1 MNGDFYRAIPQPRK
15 LQGLLKRLLKDR
27 RRLASLILALIAVL
41 YLLFDNKGIIRRTS
55 LELQK
60 RDLTEKVA
68 RARSETQYLQAQLK
82 AVEGD
87 KKTIEKLARERHGMA
102 REGETV
108 YRVKKD

>member
-1 MNGDFYRAIPQPRK
+1 MNGDFYRAIPKPRH
-15 LQGLLKRLLKDR
+15 LQGLVKRLLKNR
-27 RRLASLILALIAVL
+27 RRMVSLLIAVVAAV

-60 RDLTEKVA
+60 RDLTEKLAQA
-68 RARSETQYLQAQLK
+68 RKETQYLHAHLK

-87 KKTIEKLARERHGMA
+87 KKTIEKLARERYGMA
-102 REGETV
+102 RDGETV